1 MDDGRL
7 GRLRRLARTVG
18 WHRRLLAA
26 GLAAG
31 AVALTLQAA
40 EPKAISTLPVLTAAR
55 DLPGG
60 VTLGPDDVRVVDV
73 PTAAVGSGVLGSP
86 DAVVGRVLAGP
97 VRSGEPL
104 TDVRL
109 VGPGLLAGWGDDVV
123 ATPVRVADPGVVGL
137 IHPGDRVDLL
147 GAPAS
152 GDGEATVVARSVPVL
167 AVPALPDQGVLAE
180 GALLVV
186 AATNGQAA
194 ALAQA
199 AVSSRLSVALRP
211 G

>member
-7 GRLRRLARTVG
+7 GGLRRLARAVG

-40 EPKAISTLPVLTAAR
+40 EPKAIPTLPVLTAAR

-73 PTAAVGSGVLGSP
+73 PSAAVGSGVLGSP
-86 DAVVGRVLAGP
+86 DAAVGRVLAGP

-147 GAPAS
+147 AAPVS
-152 GDGEATVVARSVPVL
+152 GGGEATVVARSVPVL

-186 AATNGQAA
+186 AATDGQAA
-194 ALAQA
+194 GLAQA